1 MVLTRNPP
9 LISAAKGA
17 GSKLPRTP
25 SEEAGGKFNATIENR
40 ANHEQCRDILDDYPY
55 ERKETEQMSDNY
67 IRNREGK
74 IIGRWDGNWL
84 RDGTGKLV
92 ARYDEANNRSRDRN
106 GKIVGSGDQ
115 RMREL
120 GNEEWSE

>member
-1 MVLTRNPP
+1 M
-9 LISAAKGA
+9 
-17 GSKLPRTP
+17 
-25 SEEAGGKFNATIENR
+25 SE
-40 ANHEQCRDILDDYPY
+40 
-55 ERKETEQMSDNY
+55 NY

-92 ARYDEANNRSRDRN
+92 ARYDESDNRTRDQN

-115 RMREL
+115 RLRKLDRLERE
-120 GNEEWSE
+120 E